1 MTGRDSDPKLPLEN
15 PKLPLENNGTAPSSA
30 ENPPKNGGG
39 RRLFLIPL
47 AFLVLFTGAVIGMY
61 FQPPGLR
68 VFFGLTGLE
77 PGGGTDT
84 PIATAVERTITE
96 ADLKALEDG
105 AVVALGRLVPEGEVV
120 TVAVPFG
127 AEGTRIETLPVRVGQ
142 WIETGGILATLDNH
156 ADLQATVNSREA
168 DLAVSEAELART
180 RLSLSVSRDE
190 AEAALKKAEAEADV
204 ARREL
209 ERARSLSD
217 RGVAS
222 RAVFD
227 RAEAT
232 DRQAQQEVERL
243 TATVARYRDGA
254 DLALADILLAER
266 RRDAALIALENAR
279 ADLEKSILRAPSD
292 GTVLDL
298 HVRPGERPDADGV
311 LNFGNTRRMTAE
323 IEVYQNQIKR
333 IQMGDT
339 VRLRSE
345 AFAEML
351 EGEVVEIGLE
361 VGRQTT
367 IDRDPA
373 ANTDARV
380 ITVTVALDEPSTT
393 IAGKFINLEVL
404 AWFYSGDT
412 G

>member
-1 MTGRDSDPKLPLEN
+1 MTDRDSDPKLPLE
-15 PKLPLENNGTAPSSA
+15 ENGIARSPAKNQQ
-30 ENPPKNGGG
+30 KNGSG

-84 PIATAVERTITE
+84 PIATAVEQAITE

-105 AVVALGRLVPEGEVV
+105 AIVALGRLVPEGEVV

-127 AEGTRIETLPVRVGQ
+127 AEGTRIETLPVRIGQ
-142 WIETGGILATLDNH
+142 WIEAGGVLATLDNH
-156 ADLQATVNSREA
+156 TDLQATVKSREA

-190 AEAALKKAEAEADV
+190 AEAALKKAEAEAAV

-222 RAVFD
+222 EAVFD
-227 RAEAT
+227 RAEAD

-266 RRDAALIALENAR
+266 RRDAARVALENAR

-298 HVRPGERPDADGV
+298 HVRPGERPGTDGV

-333 IQMGDT
+333 VQMGGA

-345 AFAEML
+345 AFTEML

-380 ITVTVALDEPSTT
+380 ITVTIALDAPSTK
-393 IAGKFINLEVL
+393 IAGQFINLEVL
-404 AWFYSGDT
+404 AWFDSGDA